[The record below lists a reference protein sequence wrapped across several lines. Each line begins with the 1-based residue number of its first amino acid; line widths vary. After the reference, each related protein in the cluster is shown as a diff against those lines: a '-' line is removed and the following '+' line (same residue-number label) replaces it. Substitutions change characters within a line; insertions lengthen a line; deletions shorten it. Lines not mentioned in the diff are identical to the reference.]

1 MADEEKVTTEEQA
14 LADEWAAALAEAG
27 DASQDDI
34 DALMAQGGATPVAEP
49 STPRAPME
57 EFGASPKAPTIS
69 GLEGPNLDVILDIPV
84 TISMEVGHT
93 DISIRNLLQLNQ
105 GSVIELDRLAG
116 EPLDVLV
123 NGTLIAHGEV
133 VVVNEKFGIRL
144 TLTPTVMNNRRIALK
159 VAPEVSELDYSAGIQ
174 SGGVAVPALRVRRTD
189 TSVMLADGESFV
201 ISGLTSSN
209 SVSNVDKF
217 PWLGDIPILGAFFR
231 STKLDKD
238 DRELLMIVTPHLVQP
253 LAADAQLPDLPGEG
267 LRHYDPGFSRL
278 YFLERGEY
286 DGQQNDT
293 GLSD

>member
-1 MADEEKVTTEEQA
+1 M
-14 LADEWAAALAEAG
+14 
-27 DASQDDI
+27 
-34 DALMAQGGATPVAEP
+34 
-49 STPRAPME
+49 
-57 EFGASPKAPTIS
+57 
-69 GLEGPNLDVILDIPV
+69 PNGTNDNV
-84 TISMEVGHT
+84 TIEYK
-93 DISIRNLLQLNQ
+93 
-105 GSVIELDRLAG
+105 E
-116 EPLDVLV
+116 
-123 NGTLIAHGEV
+123 
-133 VVVNEKFGIRL
+133 FGIRL